1 MNKPLNEN
9 KWFGLYQPQLLA
21 FINTDEGRDT
31 LLLPRDMPTIV
42 EISKSHV
49 KYLIAPGEYISDF
62 RIGSKY
68 GNLARMRWEAVER
81 GLDYMSSSIY
91 QRRLR
96 VGNKWLPVVAGAG
109 TTTEHPDA
117 DTETTTVDGY
127 ARAPESSQ
135 TWSTIRD
142 ASGNASNDNG
152 TSLFVF
158 LGYGIDGGSNQW
170 NRNYRVIM
178 GFDTSAI
185 GTDTISAA
193 VLSTVGLSGSVVDQ
207 HSGSVSMCEGA
218 SASNT
223 AIADGD
229 YQTNKGKNLVAS
241 TAALS
246 GLTANGSAY
255 TDFTL
260 SSGGRAYITTDGVT
274 KFSSQIEADRANS
287 EPSGMSAGTEKISR
301 VDWASA
307 DTSSESKDPKLVV
320 THAADHIPTARFFY

>member
-1 MNKPLNEN
+1 MNKRPNDN
-9 KWFGLYQPQLLA
+9 QWFDIYQPQLLG
-21 FINTDEGRDT
+21 FVNTDEGRDIFM
-31 LLLPRDMPTIV
+31 LSRDMPTIV
-42 EISKSHV
+42 EMSKRHV
-49 KYLIAPGEYISDF
+49 KYLIAPGEYISDY
-62 RIGSKY
+62 RVGAKY
-68 GNLARMRWEAVER
+68 GNLARTRWEAVER
-81 GLDYMSSSIY
+81 GLDYMSSQIY
-91 QRRLR
+91 QRRIR
-96 VGNKWLPVVAGAG
+96 VGNKWLPVVAGA
-109 TTTEHPDA
+109 TSSTFRPDPHTESSS
-117 DTETTTVDGY
+117 VDGW

-170 NRNYRVIM
+170 NRNFRVIM

-246 GLTANGSAY
+246 GLTADGSAY

-260 SSGGRAYITTDGVT
+260 SSDGRDYITKDGVT

-301 VDWASA
+301 IDWASA
-307 DTSSESKDPKLVV
+307 DTSGTSADPKLVV
-320 THAADHIPTARFFY
+320 THASPFTPRMIFF